1 MRQIQDKHLAELLMQ
16 LKYTPQQKRY
26 KQLEA
31 LDDLVAT
38 IDPEKGYP
46 FEFVHFRITGFHLN
60 RAIEPD
66 AISGRQLLEDLRVFI
81 SKLSTHAAPQTESL
95 DEPVHTIE
103 ALAKNLC
110 VSTKTIDRWRKRGLV
125 ARKFVFPDGVKRLGV
140 MQSSLDHFREA
151 HPTCVCQAEQFNR
164 LSNRQ
169 TEEIV
174 LRARAYAGENLSRH
188 QVIGRIAEETGRAR
202 ETLRYTLINYEA
214 AHPEDAIFDR
224 PAGVVTPSQA
234 ARLYEAFK
242 AGRSVKEL
250 MAQFDR
256 SRSSIYRIINQRRA
270 AALFARKIRCVP
282 SDEFQDEQ
290 TCRAILAEGM
300 GPDTQKASPGLDT
313 YELMG
318 EQLLPEYLQILK
330 ETPVLNGE
338 TELTL
343 FRRYNC
349 LKWLALNSRSK
360 IKMTQVSSRLLSDAE
375 AFLAEAEGI
384 ERRIVEA
391 NLRLVVS
398 VASRHAAS
406 GTGFA
411 ELVSKGNYALIK
423 AVQEFN
429 YTVGFRF
436 GKRASLSIAKEY
448 ARVSGKSRE
457 LSPTK
462 AASIG
467 TIQRRFRETTDIA
480 AIERARHSLT
490 QVIRT
495 ELDAREQHIILH
507 HFGLLGTGV
516 RKQTKTLKQIGAD
529 LSLSKERVR
538 QIELV
543 ALQKLR
549 QCLSSKEFEL
559 LTR

>member
-1 MRQIQDKHLAELLMQ
+1 MRQIQDKRLAELLMQ

-26 KQLEA
+26 QQLEA
-31 LDDLVAT
+31 LDDLVAA
-38 IDPEKGYP
+38 IDPEKEYP
-46 FEFVHFRITGFHLN
+46 FEFVHFRITGFHLK

-66 AISGRQLLEDLRVFI
+66 GISGRQLLEDLRVFI
-81 SKLSTHAAPQTESL
+81 SKLSTHAAPETASL
-95 DEPVHTIE
+95 PEAVLTIG
-103 ALAKNLC
+103 ALAKDLG

-140 MQSSLDHFREA
+140 LQSSMDHFRAA
-151 HPTCVCQAEQFNR
+151 HPTCVCQAGEFRR

-169 TEEIV
+169 IEEIV
-174 LRARAYAGENLSRH
+174 LRARAYAAENLSRH

-234 ARLYEAFK
+234 ARIYEVFR
-242 AGRSVKEL
+242 AGKPVEEL
-250 MAQFDR
+250 MKQFDR

-270 AALFARKIRCVP
+270 AALFARKIRLVP
-282 SDEFQDEQ
+282 SEEFQDEQ

-300 GPDTQKASPGLDT
+300 DPDTKRTRHGLDS
-313 YELMG
+313 YEMMG
-318 EQLLPEYLQILK
+318 EQLLPEYLQVLK
-330 ETPVLNGE
+330 EAPVLNGE
-338 TELTL
+338 TELKL

-349 LKWLALNSRSK
+349 LKWLALKNRSK
-360 IKMTQVSSRLLSDAE
+360 IKMTQVSSRLLSESE
-375 AFLAEAEGI
+375 AFLAEAQGI

-391 NLRLVVS
+391 NLRLVVGI
-398 VASRHAAS
+398 ASHHAAS
-406 GTGFA
+406 GAGFA

-423 AVQEFN
+423 AVQEYN

-467 TIQRRFRETTDIA
+467 TIQRHLRETIDIA

-490 QVIRT
+490 HVIRN
-495 ELDAREQHIILH
+495 ELDAREQHIILY
-507 HFGLLGTGV
+507 HFGLVGSDV
-516 RKQTKTLKQIGAD
+516 KKQTKTLKQIGED
-529 LSLSKERVR
+529 LDLSKERVR

-559 LTR
+559 LTH

>member
-1 MRQIQDKHLAELLMQ
+1 MQ

-26 KQLEA
+26 QQLEA
-31 LDDLVAT
+31 LDDLVAA
-38 IDPEKGYP
+38 IDPEKEYP
-46 FEFVHFRITGFHLN
+46 FEFVHFRITGFHLK
-60 RAIEPD
+60 RSIEPD
-66 AISGRQLLEDLRVFI
+66 AVSGRQLLEDLRVFI
-81 SKLSTHAAPQTESL
+81 SKLSTHAAPETASL
-95 DEPVHTIE
+95 PEAVLTIG
-103 ALAKNLC
+103 ALAKDLG
-110 VSTKTIDRWRKRGLV
+110 VSTKTIGRWRKRGLV
-125 ARKFVFPDGVKRLGV
+125 ARKFIFPDGVKRLGV
-140 MQSSLDHFREA
+140 MQSSMDHFRTA
-151 HPTCVCQAEQFNR
+151 HPACVSQAGEFKR
-164 LSNRQ
+164 LSTRQ
-169 TEEIV
+169 IEEIV
-174 LRARAYAGENLSRH
+174 LRARAYAAENLSRH

-234 ARLYEAFK
+234 ARIYEVFK
-242 AGRSVKEL
+242 ADRAVKEL
-250 MAQFDR
+250 MVQFHR

-270 AALFARKIRCVP
+270 AALFARKIRLVP
-282 SDEFQDEQ
+282 SDEFQDEP

-300 GPDTQKASPGLDT
+300 KPDTKRTRHGLES
-313 YELMG
+313 YEMMG
-318 EQLLPEYLQILK
+318 EQLLPEYLQVLK
-330 ETPVLNGE
+330 EAPVLNGE
-338 TELTL
+338 TELKL

-349 LKWLALNSRSK
+349 LKWLALKNRSK
-360 IKMTQVSSRLLSDAE
+360 IKMTQVSSRLLSETE
-375 AFLAEAEGI
+375 AFLAEAQGI

-391 NLRLVVS
+391 NLRLVVGI
-398 VASRHAAS
+398 ASHHAAS
-406 GTGFA
+406 GAGFA

-423 AVQEFN
+423 AVQEYN

-467 TIQRRFRETTDIA
+467 TIQRRLRETIDIA

-490 QVIRT
+490 QVIRN
-495 ELDAREQHIILH
+495 ELDAREQHIILY
-507 HFGLLGTGV
+507 HFGLVGSGV
-516 RKQTKTLKQIGAD
+516 KKQTKTLKQIGVD
-529 LSLSKERVR
+529 LDLSKERVR